1 MTVAIRETVQEQTQ
15 RNRSSAIQAGGPPK
29 QPSFTAVS
37 SATAASR
44 KLRPFTLGEYQH
56 LIELGIFDEDER
68 LELLDG
74 LLVEMSPINP
84 RHAVCVDKLSRVI
97 NHLLYNKAW
106 IRVQT
111 PITIEGRSSQPQPD
125 VAVAFLQPA
134 IYEERHVK
142 AEEIFLLIE
151 VADSSLYGD
160 QTEYGDQTDKQE
172 LYASAGIP
180 EYWIV
185 NLVDNQL
192 EVYQEPYL
200 SATGEGSYKVKRTYT
215 RDETVASQA
224 FPDCPIALN
233 EVLPRGS

>member
-1 MTVAIRETVQEQTQ
+1 MTVALQETVPEQLQ
-15 RNRSSAIQAGGPPK
+15 INRSSAIQSISASKLPP
-29 QPSFTAVS
+29 FTAIS
-37 SATAASR
+37 GTTSATR
-44 KLRPFTLGEYQH
+44 QLRRFTLSEYQH
-56 LIELGIFDEDER
+56 LIELGIFNEDER

-106 IRVQT
+106 IRVQA
-111 PITIEGRSSQPQPD
+111 PITIEGRSSQPQLD
-125 VAVAFLQPA
+125 VTVAFLQPEV
-134 IYEERHVK
+134 YEERHVK
-142 AEEIFLLIE
+142 AGEIFLLVE
-151 VADSSLYGD
+151 VADSSL
-160 QTEYGDQTDKQE
+160 YGDQTDKQE

-200 SATGEGSYKVKRTYT
+200 SATGEGSYKLKRTYM
-215 RDETVASQA
+215 RNETVSIQA

>member
-1 MTVAIRETVQEQTQ
+1 MLSVVQEKVDQ
-15 RNRSSAIQAGGPPK
+15 K
-29 QPSFTAVS
+29 QPLALVAPSTPKLPPFPIVSGIPTA
-37 SATAASR
+37 TR
-44 KLRPFTLGEYQH
+44 QLRRFTLGEYQH
-56 LIELGIFDEDER
+56 LIELGVFDEDER

-106 IRVQT
+106 IRVQA

-125 VAVAFLQPA
+125 LTVAFLQPEV
-134 IYEERHVK
+134 YEERHVK

-151 VADSSLYGD
+151 VADSSL
-160 QTEYGDQTDKQE
+160 YGDQTDKQE

-185 NLVDNQL
+185 NLVDNQV

>member
-1 MTVAIRETVQEQTQ
+1 MLSVVQEKVYQQ
-15 RNRSSAIQAGGPPK
+15 QPSAIEAISRLK
-29 QPSFTAVS
+29 APSVKDVNGKS
-37 SATAASR
+37 SATR
-44 KLRPFTLGEYQH
+44 QLRRFTLSEYQH
-56 LIELGIFDEDER
+56 LIELDIFDEDER

-97 NHLLYNKAW
+97 NHLFYNKAW
-106 IRVQT
+106 IRVQA

-125 VAVAFLQPA
+125 VTVAFLQPEV
-134 IYEERHVK
+134 YEERHVK
-142 AEEIFLLIE
+142 AEEIFLLVE
-151 VADSSLYGD
+151 VAESSLYGD
-160 QTEYGDQTDKQE
+160 QNDKQE

-185 NLVDNQL
+185 NLVDSQL

-200 SATGEGSYKVKRTYT
+200 SATGEGSYKIKRTYT
-215 RDETVASQA
+215 RDETVFSQA